1 MNRRFSAYQKTR
13 LNTQVGGSYADSS
26 IYSTMFRKSECPVDL
41 GVVDVEVFSK
51 QVNSRLLNKPMTFRA
66 GQNMIELPATASG
79 KIQWSLSLTGVPR
92 ATIVD
97 VDANLGSYPGK
108 SGTQFRVAL
117 SVPFY
122 HEPALLKT
130 VTTNAPMLR
139 IVGYPQTE
147 SVDKHWYTF
156 ELQTGDMTAYCPLED
171 LAIGQTM
178 MDVSS
183 SVADEMNQKYAGLEF
198 GSTSDYG
205 THISYFARKFE
216 VTDKVIRLELDAM
229 KKKSPFSGASTKD
242 GTYLSSII
250 GTNYM
255 IAPAGLN
262 EKDPKI
268 IEKGKLISNIEFM
281 LRDKIYMDREMSFYY
296 SQTQVSQDPD
306 TSFQR
311 LNGAGWFQV
320 AREGNYSTHDGQN
333 LTLGD
338 FINRIDSLKFNVE
351 DPKDDVIEIET
362 GTQGMKLV
370 NQLIGL
376 EVGALPFTLSSSYFI
391 DDTVTSDMTAK
402 ALGAG
407 HQFTEYTQWGRIY
420 RFVWNPNKDNAQ
432 FFQKLDP
439 ETNKPLESESFDV
452 FDLGTSKDAL
462 GNKKNMALAYDPSAF
477 EWFTVSNVYNF
488 ATGSIKDGSNA
499 YSDSKD
505 AKVRMAINGAAVWF
519 DVSRTLRI
527 ERL

>member
-26 IYSTMFRKSECPVDL
+26 VYSTMFRRSECPLDL

-51 QVNSRLLNKPMTFRA
+51 QVNGKLLNKPMTFRA

-79 KIQWSLSLTGVPR
+79 KIQWSLSLSGVPR
-92 ATIVD
+92 AVIVD

-117 SVPFY
+117 DIPYY
-122 HEPALLKT
+122 HEPSLLKT
-130 VTTNAPMLR
+130 VTTNAPLLR
-139 IVGYPQTE
+139 VIGYPQTE

-156 ELQTGDMTAYCPLED
+156 ELQTGDMTAYCPLDD
-171 LAIGQTM
+171 LAIGRTM

-205 THISYFARKFE
+205 SHISYFARKFE

-229 KKKSPFSGASTKD
+229 KKKSRFDGATTKD
-242 GTYLSSII
+242 GTYLTSII

-268 IEKGKLISNIEFM
+268 VEKGKLISNIEMM
-281 LRDKIYMDREMSFYY
+281 LRDKIYMDREMSFYF

-306 TSFQR
+306 TAYQR

-320 AREGNYSTHDGQN
+320 AREGNYSTHDVQN

-338 FINRIDSLKFNVE
+338 FINRIDAIKFNVE

-362 GTQGMKLV
+362 GSQGMKLV

-376 EVGALPFTLSSSYFI
+376 EVGALPFTLSSNYFI
-391 DDTVTSDMTAK
+391 DEAPSNFTSTG
-402 ALGAG
+402 LTAG
-407 HQFTEYTQWGRIY
+407 HQFVEYRQWGRIY

-432 FFQKLDP
+432 FFQKLDS

-452 FDLGTSKDAL
+452 FDLGNHKDGL

-477 EWFTVSNVYNF
+477 EWFTVSNVYDF
-488 ATGSIKDGSNA
+488 AKGSIKDGSNA
-499 YSDSKD
+499 FSDSKE
-505 AKVRMAINGAAVWF
+505 AKVRMAINGAAIWF
-519 DVSRTLRI
+519 DVSRTCRI

>member
-13 LNTQVGGSYADSS
+13 LNTQVGGTYADSS
-26 IYSTMFRKSECPVDL
+26 VYSTMFRKSECPLDL

-51 QVNSRLLNKPMTFRA
+51 QVNGRLLNKPMTFRA

-79 KIQWSLSLTGVPR
+79 KIQWSLSLSGVPR
-92 ATIVD
+92 AVIVD

-117 SVPFY
+117 NVPFY

-139 IVGYPQTE
+139 IVGYPQME
-147 SVDKHWYTF
+147 SVDKHWYIF
-156 ELQTGDMTAYCPLED
+156 ELQTGDQTAYCPLED
-171 LAIGQTM
+171 LAIGMTM

-205 THISYFARKFE
+205 SHISYFGRKFE

-229 KKKSPFSGASTKD
+229 KKKSAFAGATTQD
-242 GTYLSSII
+242 GTYLSGII

-255 IAPAGLN
+255 IAPAGMD
-262 EKDPKI
+262 EKDPRI
-268 IEKGKLISNIEFM
+268 VQKGKLISNIEFM

-311 LNGAGWFQV
+311 LNGSGWFQM

-338 FINRIDSLKFNVE
+338 FINRIDSLKFNVD
-351 DPKDDVIEIET
+351 DPKGDVIEIET
-362 GTQGMKLV
+362 GTQGMKLI
-370 NQLIGL
+370 NQLIAL

-391 DDTVTSDMTAK
+391 DEVSSNMTTK

-407 HQFTEYTQWGRIY
+407 FQFTEYTQWGRTY
-420 RFVWNPNKDNAQ
+420 RFVWNPTKDNAQ

-439 ETNKPLESESFDV
+439 DTNKPLESESFDV
-452 FDLGTSKDAL
+452 YNLVNSKDAL
-462 GNKKNMALAYDPSAF
+462 GNKKNIAMPYDPSAF

-499 YSDSKD
+499 TSDSKEC
-505 AKVRMAINGAAVWF
+505 KVRMAINGGLVIF
-519 DVSRTLRI
+519 DLSATLRI